1 MIASAEPDPI
11 DAPAAAPAGFPGP
24 VPFLDKVSYGL
35 GQFGEGLQSSAAV
48 SLLMFFYSQVIGLN
62 AAVVGLGIAGY
73 GVIMSIL
80 PVLKIC
86 GLFFPV
92 DSSIYFPTILA
103 VSIIGYFIQSSYGV
117 MSGAILPDVIDD
129 YFRQTG
135 RRMAGIISG
144 FLFVIIT
151 VTAAGSQ
158 LLAGVVLTLI
168 GLQPKALPGDV
179 PIDVSDTLGLVVSG
193 VIAVTT
199 LAFCIVFQRY
209 PIVDRI
215 SRR

>member
-1 MIASAEPDPI
+1 LPSDFTLILPGVSIIAFAT
-11 DAPAAAPAGFPGP
+11 GT
-24 VPFLDKVSYGL
+24 
-35 GQFGEGLQSSAAV
+35 
-48 SLLMFFYSQVIGLN
+48 FFW
-62 AAVVGLGIAGY
+62 AVVSRRIGKKRSFIYGIAGY

-80 PVLKIC
+80 PILKIC
-86 GLFFPV
+86 GLFFSG
-92 DSSIYFPTILA
+92 DSPLYFPAILA
-103 VSIIGYFIQSSYGV
+103 VSMVGYFIQSSYGV

-179 PIDVSDTLGLVVSG
+179 AIDVSDKLGLVVAG

-199 LAFCIVFQRY
+199 LAFCVVFQRY
-209 PIVDRI
+209 PIVDKI